1 MASTPL
7 LGLSL
12 PADGTTNWGT
22 LVNTSI
28 TSLIDSAVAGTTTLS
43 SDADV
48 TLTATN
54 DAANQARQAVLLC
67 TGSRAAL
74 RTITAPAQS
83 KTYVVINATTGG
95 FGVKIAGTGPTT
107 GVTVANGKAFMV
119 AWNGSDFVTIG
130 VTTVNL
136 ASDVTGTLPVANGG
150 TGQTT
155 YTDGQ
160 LLIGN
165 STGNTLTKATL
176 TAGSGVTITN
186 GSGSIN
192 ISATGSGG
200 TVTGVTGTS
209 PVVSS
214 GGAAPAISLAA
225 GYGDTLNPY
234 ASKTANSVL
243 AAPSGSAGVPS
254 FRALVAADIPTLNQ
268 NTSGTA
274 GGLSSTLVVGSGGT
288 GQTTYTDGQ
297 LLIGNSTGSTLT
309 KATLSTSGTGLTV
322 TNGSGSITLQNTAP
336 DQTVALTGAGGT
348 TISGTY
354 PNFTITSTNT
364 TYSTATDTTNGL
376 IKLGSGTV
384 QTTAANTVTS
394 DASRTYALQLNSS
407 GQAVV
412 NVPWTGG
419 SGGSVTGVTATS
431 PVASSGGTAPVI
443 SLNAGYGDTLNPYA
457 SKTAS
462 HFLAAPNGTAGVP
475 SFRAIAASDI
485 PVLNQNTTGTAA
497 GLSGSQT
504 ANTVYAAPNGSAGT
518 ASFRSLVAAD
528 VPALSYVSTIGATS
542 PITSSGGLTPT
553 IGVTSSALTKTDDTN
568 VTLTL
573 GGSPT
578 TSLLAATSITVGW
591 AGQLAVGRGGT
602 GTTTAQG
609 AMNTFAGA
617 VTSGQYL
624 RGNGTNVVMAT
635 IQAGDVPTLNQN
647 TSGTAAGLSVTLV
660 VGSGGTGATSFT
672 SGALLKGN
680 GSSAIQVASAADI
693 VGQIGSTAV
702 TNATNATNATTAATV
717 STTVSSGATGT
728 TQAAGDN
735 TTKIATTAFVQTA
748 IGSTGAT
755 GTRGQAFTSNGTFTI
770 PTGVTAVKI
779 IVVGGGGGGG
789 SGGVS
794 GCGFNSGSGG
804 GGAGTAQSFLTGLT
818 PGNTLSVTVGAAGAA
833 SASGG
838 NSTVASGTQTIS
850 TITGGGGSAGG
861 FGNTGGAGGTATGG
875 TINSGGGAG
884 DSSAFLAGDYPTG
897 GTGGSSRYG
906 GGGAGGFG
914 GAGSAG
920 SLYGGGGGGGY
931 GNSNS
936 GAAGAAGV
944 VIFEW

>member
-1 MASTPL
+1 MAATPL

-28 TSLIDSAVAGTTTLS
+28 TSLLDSAVAGTTTLS

-48 TLTATN
+48 TLTATTE
-54 DAANQARQAVLLC
+54 ATNQARQAVLLC

-83 KTYVVINATTGG
+83 KTYVIINATTGG
-95 FGVKIAGTGPTT
+95 FGVKIVGTGPTT

-136 ASDVTGTLPVANGG
+136 ASDVIGVLGVSNGG
-150 TGQTT
+150 TGQST

-165 STGNTLTKATL
+165 TTGNTLTKATL

-186 GSGSIN
+186 GSGSIS

-214 GGAAPAISLAA
+214 GGAAPAISLAS
-225 GYGDTLNPY
+225 GYGDTQNPY
-234 ASKTANSVL
+234 ASKTANFVL

-268 NTSGTA
+268 NTNGTA

-288 GQTTYTDGQ
+288 GQTTYTNGE
-297 LLIGNSTGSTLT
+297 LLIGNSTGNTLT
-309 KATLSTSGTGLTV
+309 KATLTAGTGISV
-322 TNGSGSITLQNTAP
+322 SNGTGSITIANTAP
-336 DQTVALTGAGGT
+336 DQTVALTGTGGT
-348 TISGTY
+348 TVTGTY
-354 PNFTITSTNT
+354 PNFTINSTNVTYTTATSTVP
-364 TYSTATDTTNGL
+364 GL
-376 IKLGSGTV
+376 IELGSDTV
-384 QTTAANTVTS
+384 QTTAANAVSS

-462 HFLAAPNGTAGVP
+462 HFLAAPNGVPGVP

-485 PVLNQNTTGTAA
+485 PVLNQNTNGTALN
-497 GLSGSQT
+497 LSGVQT
-504 ANTVYAAPNGSAGT
+504 ANTVYAAPNGSTGT
-518 ASFRSLVAAD
+518 ASFRALVAAD
-528 VPALSYVSTIGATS
+528 VPALSYVSSIGATS

-578 TSLLAATSITVGW
+578 SSLLAATSITVGW

-602 GTTTAQG
+602 GTS
-609 AMNTFAGA
+609 TFSA
-617 VTSGQYL
+617 
-624 RGNGTNVVMAT
+624 
-635 IQAGDVPTLNQN
+635 
-647 TSGTAAGLSVTLV
+647 
-660 VGSGGTGATSFT
+660 
-672 SGALLKGN
+672 GALLKGN
-680 GSSAIQVASAADI
+680 GASAIQVASAADI

-702 TNATNATNATTAATV
+702 TNATNATTAATV
-717 STTVSSGATGT
+717 STTVASTAVGTTQTAGDNSTKLATTAYVQNMGLGWAQTYQDVTSSRANGTTYTNSTGRLIALLISAYSSNQTGAVNVDGTAVYSGLGRSTYYNFLPIFVIVPSGATY
-728 TQAAGDN
+728 
-735 TTKIATTAFVQTA
+735 
-748 IGSTGAT
+748 ST
-755 GTRGQAFTSNGTFTI
+755 
-770 PTGVTAVKI
+770 
-779 IVVGGGGGGG
+779 
-789 SGGVS
+789 SGLDIYS
-794 GCGFNSGSGG
+794 W
-804 GGAGTAQSFLTGLT
+804 
-818 PGNTLSVTVGAAGAA
+818 
-833 SASGG
+833 
-838 NSTVASGTQTIS
+838 
-850 TITGGGGSAGG
+850 
-861 FGNTGGAGGTATGG
+861 
-875 TINSGGGAG
+875 
-884 DSSAFLAGDYPTG
+884 
-897 GTGGSSRYG
+897 
-906 GGGAGGFG
+906 
-914 GAGSAG
+914 
-920 SLYGGGGGGGY
+920 
-931 GNSNS
+931 
-936 GAAGAAGV
+936 
-944 VIFEW
+944 FELR